1 MRSSP
6 APSTHSSRRFAAED
20 GVHAWR
26 ACGSR
31 AAAWFSGRGKPV
43 GRRSNCFLST
53 RGRVHGIRDDDGT
66 YVRRRK
72 PAGQAVNVPAVIQA
86 EKKSVP
92 IHLALPGA
100 RYSGVSRPCPSA
112 RPVCHSL
119 STTCNLQGDRVTH
132 LSVYLI
138 YLRVLVHACAR
149 ALRVDLER
157 VFTLITFSFVSI
169 ILSIEQQPQRPSI
182 IQTKETNMYLPTE
195 APRVD

>member
-1 MRSSP
+1 MMERKEVRMRSSP
-6 APSTHSSRRFAAED
+6 APSTHSGRRFAAED

-92 IHLALPGA
+92 NFRSIW
-100 RYSGVSRPCPSA
+100 RYPELDIPACHVHV
-112 RPVCHSL
+112 PVRDL
-119 STTCNLQGDRVTH
+119 FVTH
-132 LSVYLI
+132 CQPLAI
-138 YLRVLVHACAR
+138 CREI
-149 ALRVDLER
+149 ALR
-157 VFTLITFSFVSI
+157 IY
-169 ILSIEQQPQRPSI
+169 PSI
-182 IQTKETNMYLPTE
+182 
-195 APRVD
+195 